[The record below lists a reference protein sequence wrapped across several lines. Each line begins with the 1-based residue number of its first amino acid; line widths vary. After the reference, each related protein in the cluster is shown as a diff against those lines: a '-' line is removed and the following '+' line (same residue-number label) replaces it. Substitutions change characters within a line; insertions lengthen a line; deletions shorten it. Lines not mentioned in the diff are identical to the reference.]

1 MAPTEHRTPRHRAP
15 NVAGLRPRSKLVHG
29 GTRRSPF
36 DETCEALYQTSG
48 YVYGSAEEAA
58 HAFAND
64 GARHVYSRFRNPT
77 TAMFEDRLAEY
88 EGAEWAYATTSGMA
102 AVHAALWSNLR
113 SGDRIVAPRSL
124 FISCYWVIKE
134 LSTRFGVEAV
144 FVDGTDL
151 AQWEAALAKPTA
163 AVFLETPSNP
173 GLEVVDLRA
182 VSDLAH
188 RAGARV
194 VVDNAFATP
203 VLQRPFEL
211 GADIVVYSA
220 TKHIDGQGRCLGGII
235 LANDRQ
241 YGADVIHP
249 YLRHTGPTIAP
260 FNAWLLLKGLETLE
274 LRVAAQ
280 SASALR
286 VAEFLEGHAGVERVL
301 YPALPSHPQ
310 HDLVRRQM
318 TGGGTMLSV
327 FLKGG
332 QAEAFR
338 ALDALGMVLISNNL
352 GDSKSLITHPATTT
366 HSKLTDEEKAAARI
380 TPNLLRLSVGLEDAQ
395 DIIEDLDQALA
406 TL

>member
-1 MAPTEHRTPRHRAP
+1 MARTDHRTP

-29 GTRRSPF
+29 GIRRSQF

-48 YVYGSAEEAA
+48 YVYGSAEEAE

-64 GARHVYSRFRNPT
+64 GTRHVYSRFRNPT

-102 AVHAALWSNLR
+102 AVHAALWCNLR
-113 SGDRIVAPRSL
+113 TGDRIVAPRSL

-134 LSTRFGVEAV
+134 LSARFGVEAV

-151 AQWEAALAKPTA
+151 NQWEAALSKPTQ

-182 VSDLAH
+182 VSALAH
-188 RAGARV
+188 KAGAKV

-203 VLQRPFEL
+203 VLQRPFEM
-211 GADIVVYSA
+211 GADVVVYSA

-235 LANDRQ
+235 LTNDKK
-241 YGADVIHP
+241 YGSEVIHP
-249 YLRHTGPTIAP
+249 YLRHTGPTISP

-274 LRVAAQ
+274 LRVSAQ
-280 SASALR
+280 SASALK
-286 VAEFLEGHAGVERVL
+286 VAEFLQGHAKVERVL
-301 YPALPSHPQ
+301 YPGLPSHPQ
-310 HDLVRRQM
+310 HDLVRSQM
-318 TGGGTMLSV
+318 TGGGTMLSI

-332 QAEAFR
+332 KAEAFR
-338 ALDALGMVLISNNL
+338 ALNDLQMVMISNNL
-352 GDSKSLITHPATTT
+352 GDSKSLITHPDTTT
-366 HSKLTDEEKAAARI
+366 HSKLTPEEKVAATI

-395 DIIEDLDQALA
+395 DIIEDLDRALA
-406 TL
+406 SV

>member
-1 MAPTEHRTPRHRAP
+1 MARTDHRTP

-29 GTRRSPF
+29 GIRRSQF
-36 DETCEALYQTSG
+36 DETSEALYQTSG
-48 YVYGSAEEAA
+48 YVYGSAEEAE

-64 GARHVYSRFRNPT
+64 GTRHVYSRFRNPT

-102 AVHAALWSNLR
+102 AVHAALWCNLR
-113 SGDRIVAPRSL
+113 TGDRIVAPRSL

-134 LSTRFGVEAV
+134 LSARFGVEAV

-151 AQWEAALAKPTA
+151 NQWEAALSKPTQ

-182 VSDLAH
+182 VSALAH
-188 RAGARV
+188 KAGAKV

-203 VLQRPFEL
+203 VLQRPFEM
-211 GADIVVYSA
+211 GADVVVYSA

-235 LANDRQ
+235 LANDKK
-241 YGADVIHP
+241 YGSEVIHP
-249 YLRHTGPTIAP
+249 YLRHTGPTISP

-274 LRVAAQ
+274 LRVSAQ
-280 SASALR
+280 SASALK
-286 VAEFLEGHAGVERVL
+286 VAEFLQGHAKVERVL
-301 YPALPSHPQ
+301 YPGLPSHPQ
-310 HDLVRRQM
+310 HDLVRSQM
-318 TGGGTMLSV
+318 TGGGTMLSI

-332 QAEAFR
+332 KAEAFR
-338 ALDALGMVLISNNL
+338 ALNDLRMVMISNNL
-352 GDSKSLITHPATTT
+352 GDSKSLITHPDTTT
-366 HSKLTDEEKAAARI
+366 HSKLTPEEKVAATI

-395 DIIEDLDQALA
+395 DIIEDLDRALA
-406 TL
+406 SV